1 MYVNVEAGKIRIYP
15 SDQIRLLHRD
25 LRQVHQDMGQELQLF
40 VQMGFEGE
48 HAPDGTPWQPLAK
61 STVRKRGSA
70 NPILRVSGRMARTHL
85 RANSQEAVIGS
96 NLASAAI
103 HQHGGEIKRQ
113 GGTLKLHFKSFKRG
127 PRRGKTLFS
136 RAGQATYGMRA
147 TVKAYSLRI
156 PARPWL
162 FNADGSIPAT
172 WAVRLQAILLGYL
185 RGKNA

>member
-15 SDQIRLLHRD
+15 SDQIRLLQRD

-96 NLASAAI
+96 NLAYAAI

-113 GGTLKLHFKSFKRG
+113 GGTLKAADVYHVLVDATAVTGLDGAPFAGIADST
-127 PRRGKTLFS
+127 TLNF
-136 RAGQATYGMRA
+136 ATA
-147 TVKAYSLRI
+147 
-156 PARPWL
+156 
-162 FNADGSIPAT
+162 
-172 WAVRLQAILLGYL
+172 
-185 RGKNA
+185 